1 MYLVL
6 KICAG
11 FGERSS
17 KANKQARLVEREI
30 CFILDACDGRGGG
43 GMADICS
50 KADSP
55 TPLQPRPHS
64 TNALATS
71 RTRAF
76 IDRSEGATCR
86 KTAQSANSYL
96 VRLVV

>member
-76 IDRSEGATCR
+76 IDRRGYMKKQYS
-86 KTAQSANSYL
+86 L
-96 VRLVV
+96 L